1 MNYKTCSTIWQRQ
14 GLDAG
19 HGRIHV
25 PSNYGKGGTDNDSC
39 GDVYAPHDCPTG
51 YKLLGGNSPSH
62 DHGRVRT
69 AGTAVSDHILKT
81 KMCWRGGNVNGRGSQ
96 APWGMSHGIHGRYYS
111 KSNEGSG
118 SNNYGKVCFKDN
130 TGWKHTNPV
139 NGNKTGNQEEDNKNA
154 CCGFKESVRD
164 SVKMHYCN
172 PSYCFNETMEYDNIS
187 KACADHLAKKC
198 ETWSFVEDS
207 IGFEDDRCSPAV
219 SQIANKLRK
228 KVSELTDGQVEQK
241 TDIPASLSDRDYAR
255 IGKSLCDKSAFLN
268 KGSSNVEKAKKSDK
282 CISWCKDNPDDCK
295 DVIQDVCKDIYDRAN
310 NFPDNFPD
318 DLKKYEDICACNWP
332 QEFYDNI
339 IQYYKDTYKVSDS
352 SLSNDRKCLFRPC
365 RSSNIPYTGD
375 SLEDCENTTFVSC
388 VQNLD
393 IDFRGSNIEGT
404 VNVEGSQ
411 AQTCGSLADT
421 GASDN
426 SGGSGG
432 GDSGGEG
439 DDSGGDTTND
449 SEEDSG
455 ESDNTGIFI
464 SIFVLSFLLILGAV
478 GYKLSTK

>member
-14 GLDAG
+14 GLDTG
-19 HGRIHV
+19 IGRIFV
-25 PSNYGKGGTDNDSC
+25 PSSFGGGGGGANDSC
-39 GDVYAPHDCPTG
+39 RHVDANDCPTG
-51 YKLLGGNSPSH
+51 YKLLHGSYTPKKDYVNDTVRLSGTDLNSHKCWEGGHVAWEGAS
-62 DHGRVRT
+62 G
-69 AGTAVSDHILKT
+69 AGA
-81 KMCWRGGNVNGRGSQ
+81 Q
-96 APWGMSHGIHGRYYS
+96 APWGLHHGV
-111 KSNEGSG
+111 SG
-118 SNNYGKVCFKDN
+118 GFHVNSEDSGWGDEDNYGRPCFKDN

-172 PSYCFNETMEYDNIS
+172 PSYCFNKTMEYDNIS

-198 ETWSFVEDS
+198 ETWSFVEDN
-207 IGFEDDRCSPAV
+207 IGFEDDRCAPAV

-228 KVSELTDGQVEQK
+228 KVNELSDGQIEQRN
-241 TDIPASLSDRDYAR
+241 DIPASLSDRDYAR

-404 VNVEGSQ
+404 TNVEGGQS
-411 AQTCGSLADT
+411 QTCGSLADT

-426 SGGSGG
+426 SGGGG
-432 GDSGGEG
+432 G

-478 GYKLSTK
+478 GYKLSSK